1 MLLFFLLSFFIAC
14 SLLRKTRIN
23 KRFSLLVSVYNVFMR
38 NDKHKKQ
45 TVTKKLIRT
54 INRLLLYTSYF
65 KKLFNY
71 LIYVKNN
78 ALS

>member
-1 MLLFFLLSFFIAC
+1 MLLFFLLSFLIAC

-45 TVTKKLIRT
+45 TFTKKLIRT

-71 LIYVKNN
+71 LIYVENN

>member
-71 LIYVKNN
+71 LIYVENN

>member
-45 TVTKKLIRT
+45 TFTKKLIRT

-71 LIYVKNN
+71 LIYVENN